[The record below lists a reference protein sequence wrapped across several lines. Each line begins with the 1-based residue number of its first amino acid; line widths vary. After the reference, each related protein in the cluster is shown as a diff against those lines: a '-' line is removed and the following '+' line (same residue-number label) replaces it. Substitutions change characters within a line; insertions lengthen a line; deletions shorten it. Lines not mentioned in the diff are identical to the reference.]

1 MKIKPILRTI
11 MIVSIVTFFFMTHDK
26 EAYKNMLKNKTEMTK
41 KWQKC
46 KSYTWQSESNSRIF
60 QP

>member
-1 MKIKPILRTI
+1 MKPILKTI
-11 MIVSIVTFFFMTHDK
+11 MIVSIVTFMTMKHIK
-26 EAYKNMLKNKTEMTK
+26 ICLKTDMAK
-41 KWQKC
+41 KCQKC